1 MGLYFGKPWFKL
13 LKTYWRYAN
22 LIYDYC
28 IVGAGIIGISTA
40 YQLMNKYP
48 KAKIILVEKEKQ
60 AAIHQTGRNSGVVHA
75 GIYYK
80 SGSLKSS
87 FCIQGLK
94 ETYQFAEQYSI
105 PFKKIGKLIVATN
118 DHESS
123 VLENLYQNRKDE
135 LNLKLL
141 SEAQV
146 TSIEPHLRSS
156 LAILSPET
164 GIIDWQEF
172 AQTVLKIARDR
183 GVKLLTNAYVTH
195 IDESSKYVEIKILN
209 DVKKI
214 RTKKL
219 ICCAGLQSDRLMKL
233 SGLQSNVRIIPF
245 KGTYFY
251 LNQDKSNLFKKLI
264 YPTPNLG
271 TPFLGIHFTKHING
285 SVSVGPSASLSFT
298 REGYNGFSLN
308 FKDTAD
314 IFFYKGFWKFLI
326 NQKKFIVNEAMIAFS
341 KKLYLD
347 QCKKFYDGLSLS
359 DIHYSKCGIRA
370 QAVDQDGNFVQDFL
384 FAKTEKILHVLNAPS
399 PAATSCFPISKYII
413 KNQLI

>member
-1 MGLYFGKPWFKL
+1 MGLFFGKPCIWL
-13 LKTYWRYAN
+13 PETYLGDAN

-40 YQLMNKYP
+40 YQLINKYP
-48 KAKIILVEKEKQ
+48 KAKIVLIEKEKQ
-60 AAIHQTGRNSGVVHA
+60 VAIHQTGRNSGVVHA

-87 FCIQGLK
+87 FCIQGLR
-94 ETYQFAEQYSI
+94 ETYQFAEQHSI
-105 PFKKIGKLIVATN
+105 PFKKIGKFIVATN
-118 DHESS
+118 DQESS
-123 VLENLYQNRKDE
+123 VLEKLYQNRKDE

-141 SEAQV
+141 SKGQV
-146 TSIEPHLRSS
+146 LSIEPNLRSS
-156 LAILSPET
+156 MAILSPET
-164 GIIDWQEF
+164 GIIDWQKF
-172 AQTVLKIARDR
+172 AQTVLKIAIGR
-183 GVKLLTNAYVTH
+183 GIKLLMNADVTH
-195 IDESSKYVEIKILN
+195 IDESSNYVEIKTLN

-233 SGLQSNVRIIPF
+233 SGLQSDVRIIPF

-251 LNQDKSNLFKKLI
+251 LNKDKSNLFKKLI
-264 YPTPNLG
+264 YPTPNLD

-285 SVSVGPSASLSFT
+285 SMSVGPSASLSFT
-298 REGYNGFSLN
+298 REGYKGVQLN
-308 FKDTAD
+308 VKDTLD
-314 IFFYKGFWKFLI
+314 TFFYKGFWKFLI
-326 NQKKFIVNEAMIAFS
+326 NQKKFIVSEAMIAFS
-341 KKLYLD
+341 KKLYLE

-370 QAVDQDGNFVQDFL
+370 QAVDRDGSFVHDFL

-399 PAATSCFPISKYII
+399 PAATSCFPIADYIL
-413 KNQLI
+413 KKAS